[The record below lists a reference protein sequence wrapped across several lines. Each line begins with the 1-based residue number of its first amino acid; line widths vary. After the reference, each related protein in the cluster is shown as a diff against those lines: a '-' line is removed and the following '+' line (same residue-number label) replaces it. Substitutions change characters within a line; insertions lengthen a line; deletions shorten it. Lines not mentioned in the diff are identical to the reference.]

1 MTAAAQLQVYRQ
13 HTSRGAEADLERAL
27 TLLNRTRD
35 AQRTP
40 DAQRSR
46 DAGRPGEAGI
56 APLLRLY
63 RPEPT
68 VAFGQRDERLP
79 GFAAAAQV
87 CQEEGF
93 TPLVRRAGGRA
104 AAYHQGSLVIDHI
117 EPDPDPIRHSQAR
130 FTEFGELLREALQI
144 AGVSARLG
152 PIPGEYCPGDHS
164 IHGVSRVH
172 PDVRIKLI
180 GTAQRVISSGWLFS
194 SSIIVE
200 DGAPIR
206 RVLSRTYAALG
217 IPWDPLTAGA
227 ITDLGADAT
236 VETIEAAVLQVYR
249 RHWTLEG
256 IDEPSPIPSSIT
268 AGA

>member
-1 MTAAAQLQVYRQ
+1 MTTAEPLHVYRQ
-13 HTSRGAEADLERAL
+13 PRSLGAEADLERAL
-27 TLLNRTRD
+27 TLLQRTR
-35 AQRTP
+35 AAGSP
-40 DAQRSR
+40 R
-46 DAGRPGEAGI
+46 DARRASDGRV
-56 APLLRLY
+56 APLLRMY
-63 RPEPT
+63 RPDPT

-79 GFAAAAQV
+79 GFAAAAQA
-87 CQEEGF
+87 CREEGF

-104 AAYHQGSLVIDHI
+104 AAYHQGSLVLDHI

-130 FTEFGELLREALQI
+130 FTEFGELLRDALEA

-164 IHGVSRVH
+164 VHGVSREL

-206 RVLSRTYAALG
+206 RVLSRAYEALG

-227 ITDLGADAT
+227 ITDLGVETT
-236 VETIEAAVLQVYR
+236 VEKIEAAVLQVYR
-249 RHWTLEG
+249 RHWELEE
-256 IDEPSPIPSSIT
+256 IDEPSPIPPSVT
-268 AGA
+268 TRG

>member
-1 MTAAAQLQVYRQ
+1 MTMPEQLQVYRQ

-27 TLLNRTRD
+27 ALLNRTR
-35 AQRTP
+35 A
-40 DAQRSR
+40 AARSR
-46 DAGRPGEAGI
+46 DAERPADAGV

-79 GFAAAAQV
+79 GFAAAAAV
-87 CQEEGF
+87 CREEGF

-104 AAYHQGSLVIDHI
+104 AAYHRGSLVIDHI

-130 FTEFGELLREALQI
+130 FTEFGELLREALEI

-164 IHGVSRVH
+164 IHGVSRAD
-172 PDVRIKLI
+172 PDLRIKLI

-206 RVLSRTYAALG
+206 RVLSRAYAALG
-217 IPWDPLTAGA
+217 IPWDPLTAGS
-227 ITDLGADAT
+227 ITDLGVDTT
-236 VETIEAAVLQVYR
+236 VEKIEAAVLEVYR
-249 RHWTLEG
+249 RRRTLEG
-256 IDEPSPIPSSIT
+256 IDEPSPIPST
-268 AGA
+268 VAARG

>member
-1 MTAAAQLQVYRQ
+1 MTAKKSLQVYRQ
-13 HTSRGAEADLERAL
+13 STSGGAEADLERAL
-27 TLLNRTRD
+27 TLLHRTRDANRTRD
-35 AQRTP
+35 A
-40 DAQRSR
+40 
-46 DAGRPGEAGI
+46 AGLTDVDVF
-56 APLLRLY
+56 PLLRLY

-79 GFAAAAQV
+79 GFAAAAQA
-87 CQEEGF
+87 CREEGF

-104 AAYHQGSLVIDHI
+104 AAYHRGSLVIDHI

-130 FTEFGELLREALQI
+130 FTEFGELLREALEA

-164 IHGVSRVH
+164 VHGVSREL

-180 GTAQRVISSGWLFS
+180 GTAQRVIGSGWLFS
-194 SSIIVE
+194 SSIIVQ

-206 RVLSRTYAALG
+206 RVLSRAYAALG

-227 ITDLGADAT
+227 ITQLGVDIT
-236 VETIEAAVLQVYR
+236 VEKIEAAVLQAYSR
-249 RHWTLEG
+249 RWTLEG
-256 IDEPSPIPSSIT
+256 IDEPSPIPSNIAST
-268 AGA
+268 D

>member
-1 MTAAAQLQVYRQ
+1 MTDTGPLQVYRQ
-13 HTSRGAEADLERAL
+13 SASHGAEADLELALSLLRRTRA
-27 TLLNRTRD
+27 TGRTRD
-35 AQRTP
+35 DQGPADR
-40 DAQRSR
+40 
-46 DAGRPGEAGI
+46 GV

-79 GFAAAAQV
+79 GFDNAAQV
-87 CQEEGF
+87 CRDEGF

-117 EPDPDPIRHSQAR
+117 EPDPDPIRHSQRR
-130 FTEFGELLREALQI
+130 FTEFGELLREALEI
-144 AGVSARLG
+144 AGVPARLG

-164 IHGVSRVH
+164 VHGISREQ
-172 PDVRIKLI
+172 PDLRIKLI

-206 RVLSRTYAALG
+206 RVLSGAYAALG

-227 ITDLGADAT
+227 ITDLGVQTT
-236 VETIEAAVLQVYR
+236 VEQIEAAVLEVYR
-249 RHWTLEG
+249 RRFTLEE
-256 IDEPSPIPSSIT
+256 IDEPSPIPSS
-268 AGA
+268 AAAHG

>member
-1 MTAAAQLQVYRQ
+1 MTTAGPLQFYRQ
-13 HTSRGAEADLERAL
+13 HSSRGAEADLERAL
-27 TLLNRTRD
+27 SLLQRTRT
-35 AQRTP
+35 QG
-40 DAQRSR
+40 RSR
-46 DAGRPGEAGI
+46 DEQRSDGSRV

-87 CQEEGF
+87 CRDEGF

-130 FTEFGELLREALQI
+130 FTQFGELLRDALES
-144 AGVSARLG
+144 AGVSAQLG

-164 IHGVSRVH
+164 IHGISQTD
-172 PDVRIKLI
+172 PDLRIKLI

-200 DGAPIR
+200 DGGPIR
-206 RVLSRTYAALG
+206 RVLSRAYEALG

-227 ITDLGADAT
+227 ITDLGVEAT
-236 VETIEAAVLQVYR
+236 VEKIEAAVLQVYR
-249 RHWTLEG
+249 KHWALEG
-256 IDEPSPIPSSIT
+256 IDEPSPIPSHVT
-268 AGA
+268 AHD